1 MSMVSIKFLNVMKM
15 SEILNFDYFR
25 IDDDLIE
32 ALFDSPEMLQE
43 KVITSVS

>member
-1 MSMVSIKFLNVMKM
+1 MKEIPDLNRYFI
-15 SEILNFDYFR
+15 SE
-25 IDDDLIE
+25 DLID